1 MLDDLQKLGTA
12 LAERLRTLD
21 PIAAWASATEREIHA
36 EPFQRDVEFLRT
48 LLPLMEI
55 MSRYFDAEVTG
66 FEHVPATGPVLLVGN
81 HSGGILTPDTTA
93 FFAAWYRARGLDSP
107 LVALAFDAAFGI
119 PGFRTLMR
127 KLGEVPANRANAS
140 RALEA
145 GLPVLVY
152 PGGDREVARPWS
164 ERDRIDFGGRKG
176 FVELALRR
184 QVPVVPVVSHGGH
197 SSVIIL
203 TRGEWIGDVLG
214 TARIRTP
221 AFPLAL
227 QVPWGLSPLMIPGI
241 PLPAKITTEIGP
253 AMAWSDLGPEA
264 ADDPAIVQRCYDE
277 IVAVMQGTL
286 TRLAAR
292 RPYPVL
298 SRLRS
303 LLPFAAATDDDGK
316 HGA

>member
-1 MLDDLQKLGTA
+1 MLDDLQKLGAA
-12 LAERLRTLD
+12 LAKQLGALD
-21 PIAAWASATEREIHA
+21 PIAAWAAATDREIHA
-36 EPFQRDVEFLRT
+36 EPFQRDVGFLRT
-48 LLPLMEI
+48 ILPLMEI

-81 HSGGILTPDTTA
+81 HSGGVMTPDTTA
-93 FFAAWYRARGLDSP
+93 FFAAWYRERGLDSP

-140 RALEA
+140 LALEA

-164 ERDRIDFGGRKG
+164 ERDHIDFGGRKG

-203 TRGEWIGDVLG
+203 TRGEWIGDVFG
-214 TARIRTP
+214 TARIRTR

-227 QVPWGLSPLMIPGI
+227 QVPWGISPLMMRHPAAGEDHDRDRPGDGVVR
-241 PLPAKITTEIGP
+241 PRPRSRRRP
-253 AMAWSDLGPEA
+253 RDRA
-264 ADDPAIVQRCYDE
+264 ALLRRDRRR
-277 IVAVMQGTL
+277 VMQSSL

-303 LLPFAAATDDDGK
+303 LLPFSGATTNGK
-316 HGA
+316 HGG

>member
-1 MLDDLQKLGTA
+1 MLDDLQKLGAA
-12 LAERLRTLD
+12 LAKQLGALD
-21 PIAAWASATEREIHA
+21 PIAAWAAATDREIHA
-36 EPFQRDVEFLRT
+36 EPFQRDVGFLRT
-48 LLPLMEI
+48 ILPLMEI

-81 HSGGILTPDTTA
+81 HSGGVMTPDTTA
-93 FFAAWYRARGLDSP
+93 FFAAWYRERGLDSP

-140 RALEA
+140 LALEA

-164 ERDRIDFGGRKG
+164 ERDHIDFGGRKG

-203 TRGEWIGDVLG
+203 TRGEWIGDVFG
-214 TARIRTP
+214 TARIRTR

-227 QVPWGLSPLMIPGI
+227 QVPWGISPLMMPGI

-277 IVAVMQGTL
+277 IVDVMQSSL

-303 LLPFAAATDDDGK
+303 LLPFSGATTNGK
-316 HGA
+316 HGG

>member
-1 MLDDLQKLGTA
+1 MLHDLQKLRTMV
-12 LAERLRTLD
+12 AERLRALD

-55 MSRYFDAEVTG
+55 LNRYFDAEVTG

-81 HSGGILTPDTTA
+81 HSGGVLTPDTSA
-93 FFAAWYRARGLDSP
+93 FFAAWYRERGLDSP

-140 RALEA
+140 QALEA

-152 PGGDREVARPWS
+152 PGGDREVARSWF
-164 ERDRIDFGGRKG
+164 ERDRIDLGGRTG

-184 QVPVVPVVSHGGH
+184 HVPVVPVVSHGGH
-197 SSVIIL
+197 SSVLIL
-203 TRGEWIGDVLG
+203 TRGEWIGDLLG
-214 TARIRTP
+214 TARVRTR

-227 QVPWGLSPLMIPGI
+227 QVPWGISPLMIPGI

-264 ADDPAIVQRCYDE
+264 ADDPATVQRCYDE
-277 IVAVMQGTL
+277 IVDAMQTTL
-286 TRLAAR
+286 TRLAAQ
-292 RPYPVL
+292 RPFPVL

-303 LLPFAAATDDDGK
+303 LLPFAGRTTMDGE